1 MTDSRQWT
9 PALDLEP
16 GPLRDELFPEL
27 AEREAAAR
35 EQAQAEELQRRAA
48 EHAETLVFSG
58 DGAEYFRIWIV
69 NLLLTMVTLGVYSAW
84 AKVRKTRYFWRNT
97 SLYGHRFDFHGSPWS
112 VLRGRIIA
120 LLMIVAYT
128 WAFDFSAV
136 AGLVT
141 VGLLCALAPLLFLRA
156 QQFKLGNTSYRGLR
170 FHLDAQSREAYRRL
184 LPLPLLWFSVTV
196 ASASLGAP
204 TVVVGAL
211 SLLVLILFPW
221 MHHQL
226 KQFQHG
232 HAQYGSLSASFDP
245 CWSSFYSAYFIAAV
259 MMAGVSMTLI
269 FLMMA
274 ISGPMAPWLSTRLGV
289 EEQTIEN
296 ITAATGVIAVLVSY
310 LSVWP
315 YFATRLQQAVW
326 ESTSMGPVR
335 FCTYIKASEL
345 LVLVLKCAL
354 LTVLTLGLYWPFA
367 AIRLARYRI
376 QCLELRTTLPP
387 DQIVGDVRPRAPGA
401 TGDGAADFFGL
412 DVGL

>member
-1 MTDSRQWT
+1 MTGSGHASA
-9 PALDLEP
+9 ALDLEP

-27 AEREAAAR
+27 AKREAAER

-58 DGAEYFRIWIV
+58 NGAEYFRIWIV
-69 NLLLTMVTLGVYSAW
+69 NLLLTMVTLGAYSAW

-97 SLYGHRFDFHGSPWS
+97 SLYGHRFDFHGSPWA
-112 VLRGRIIA
+112 VLRGRIVA
-120 LLMIVAYT
+120 LILIVAYT

-141 VGLLCALAPLLFLRA
+141 VGLLCAVAPLLFLRA

-170 FHLDAQSREAYRRL
+170 FHLDARPRDAYRRL

-196 ASASLGAP
+196 ASSALGAP
-204 TVVVGAL
+204 AFVVGAL
-211 SLLVLILFPW
+211 SLLVVILFPW

-245 CWSSFYSAYFIAAV
+245 CWSTFYSAYFIAAA
-259 MMAGVSMTLI
+259 MMVGVSMI
-269 FLMMA
+269 FLFLIMGVG
-274 ISGPMAPWLSTRLGV
+274 GPMAPWLATRFGI

-296 ITAATGVIAVLVSY
+296 ITAVTGVVAALVSY

-315 YFATRLQQAVW
+315 YVATRLQQAVW
-326 ESTSMGPVR
+326 GSTSMGPMR
-335 FCTYIKASEL
+335 FWTYIKASDL
-345 LVLVLKCAL
+345 FVLVLKCAL

-387 DQIVGDVRPRAPGA
+387 DQVVGDVRPRAPGA

>member
-16 GPLRDELFPEL
+16 GPLRDELLPEL

-97 SLYGHRFDFHGSPWS
+97 SLYGQRFDFHGSPWAI
-112 VLRGRIIA
+112 LRGRIVA
-120 LLMIVAYT
+120 LILIVAYT
-128 WAFDFSAV
+128 WAFNFSAI

-141 VGLLCALAPLLFLRA
+141 VGLLCAIAPWLFLRA

-170 FHLDAQSREAYRRL
+170 FHLDARPRDAYRRL

-196 ASASLGAP
+196 ASAALGAP
-204 TVVVGAL
+204 EFVVDAL
-211 SLLVLILFPW
+211 SLLVVVLFPW

-232 HAQYGSLSASFDP
+232 QARYGSLSTSFEP
-245 CWSSFYSAYFIAAV
+245 CWSSFYGAYFIAAL
-259 MMAGVSMTLI
+259 MIAGVSMIFVFLI
-269 FLMMA
+269 MA
-274 ISGPMAPWLSTRLGV
+274 VGGSTAPWLATRLGI

-296 ITAATGVIAVLVSY
+296 ITAVTGVVAGLVSY

-315 YFATRLQQAVW
+315 YLATRLQQAVW
-326 ESTSMGPVR
+326 GSTSMGPVR
-335 FCTYIKASEL
+335 FWTYIKAQEL
-345 LVLVLKCAL
+345 SLLVLKCAL

-367 AIRLARYRI
+367 SIRLARYRV

-387 DQIVGDVRPRAPGA
+387 DQVVGDVRPRAPGA